1 MWSKNG
7 AVIFIFLKAWLSM
20 NILITLRTYFSHPK
34 LMFSNN
40 WTDSLIPCECF
51 LFFFL
56 FQKIR
61 NMRRIIMSRWRRILA
76 EKFNFE
82 SSLKNLLIYFMFF
95 LSKYTLFC
103 KKWISK
109 IWFLL
114 AKLQLI
120 STEHIDRKLV
130 TLLLPISQSWMIPWF
145 ALFINTTLMCRL
157 IQRPE

>member
-1 MWSKNG
+1 
-7 AVIFIFLKAWLSM
+7 M
-20 NILITLRTYFSHPK
+20 NILITLRTYSSHPK
-34 LMFSNN
+34 LMFRNN
-40 WTDSLIPCECF
+40 WTDPSIPRERF

-61 NMRRIIMSRWRRILA
+61 NMRRIIMNRWWRILTK
-76 EKFNFE
+76 KFNFI

-109 IWFLL
+109 IWILL
-114 AKLQLI
+114 TKLQLI
-120 STEHIDRKLV
+120 STEHIDWKLL